1 MRRHSSLERLKIFLL
16 LAALC
21 ALGLMALSGARSSA
35 RNDRDVHA
43 PNASHAASRQTPAQA
58 KPTPAPPPAAQT
70 EQPKIEG
77 CVSCH
82 GQTEPMHKTRD
93 GKLKDDGNDR
103 LNLTCTYCH
112 GGNPVARLDDAS
124 RARLH
129 RGDAEFDHVMK
140 SAHVAPRYP
149 ERWAG
154 REGKY

>member
-1 MRRHSSLERLKIFLL
+1 MRRHSSVERLKIFLL

-21 ALGLMALSGARSSA
+21 ALGLMALGGARSSA
-35 RNDRDVHA
+35 RIGKSAHA
-43 PNASHAASRQTPAQA
+43 PTASHAARRQTPAQA
-58 KPTPAPPPAAQT
+58 KPSPAPSPSAPA

-93 GKLKDDGNDR
+93 GKLKEDGTDR
-103 LNLTCTYCH
+103 QNLTCTSCH
-112 GGNPVARLDDAS
+112 GGNPVPRLDDAS
-124 RARLH
+124 RGRLH
-129 RGDAEFDHVMK
+129 RGDAEFERVMR

-154 REGKY
+154 KDGK